1 MTDYEKQAQDFLDKC
16 NARMTVTLV
25 CRMKNDKWL
34 DQVSRN
40 RYEVTLS
47 TPKGIMVFPFWDS
60 VINTQHNLR
69 PSKCSILACLEK
81 YDVGSIDDF
90 FNEFCWEITSGSDVI
105 RFLDTYN
112 ETVKQYKDLCRIFT
126 PEQMEML
133 REIC

>member
-1 MTDYEKQAQDFLDKC
+1 MVNYEAIAQDFLDKC
-16 NARMTVTLV
+16 DARMTVTFV
-25 CRMKNDKWL
+25 CRMKNDKWG
-34 DQVSRN
+34 DQDTRN

-60 VINTQHNLR
+60 IVNTQNHQR
-69 PSKCSILACLEK
+69 PSKYSILSCLEK

-90 FNEFCWEITSGSDVI
+90 FNEFGWEITSGSDVI
-105 RFLDTYN
+105 KFLDTYN

-133 REIC
+133 REIY